1 MDRSSRLDVSGA
13 FQPHE
18 SDRSIFLAA
27 KGGGIVFAGALFFFG
42 CQLLTG
48 ILLARLLGAMQ
59 YGMYK
64 VGVTVGVIAAGFA
77 LLGMEDALVR
87 YVSLFASRRDPARLW
102 GTLQVGVGLAT
113 LASLLIG
120 AGLYALATPLALHL
134 FHEPRLV
141 PLLRLASL
149 IVPFL
154 TLSRVL
160 ASATRGFNKM
170 QYATGAQ
177 QIAEPL
183 IRLMLIVQLALLG
196 LAAGK
201 AMTAYIAGLIVAC
214 ALLLYFLD
222 RLFPL
227 RRPLQTAQ
235 RDISGLLHFSLP
247 AYFSTLLDTLGPSLQ
262 IVLVGGLNT
271 VATAGIFAAAAQAS
285 AACSMFNRSIG
296 TASSPIISELHG
308 QGDRER
314 MARFYQTTAKWMF
327 NVNLPFFLI
336 VLLLSEPILTIFG
349 KEFVEGSTAM
359 SILALAQLVIAA
371 AGVSDGVLTMTGNT
385 LTRLANSAVLTVLSI
400 GLCFL
405 LIPHW
410 GAVGAAVAAFVTAS
424 VVNLL
429 RVSEVFVLF
438 RMLPYNV
445 SFLKPL
451 AAGLVALAIGW
462 LTRQLLHT
470 ETDLVL
476 AAMNAFAILAAYVS
490 MILLLGLSP
499 EDRAVFAHLRRRVDT
514 AFSRG

>member
-1 MDRSSRLDVSGA
+1 MDKSSRLDVSGA
-13 FQPHE
+13 FQPHK
-18 SDRSIFLAA
+18 SDRSILLAA
-27 KGGGIVFAGALFFFG
+27 KGGGIVFGGTLFTYG
-42 CQLLTG
+42 S
-48 ILLARLLGAMQ
+48 RMLLGIVLGRFLGAEG
-59 YGMYK
+59 YGLYRLT
-64 VGVTVGVIAAGFA
+64 VTVGAIAAGFA
-77 LLGMEDALVR
+77 LLGMEEALVR

-113 LASLLIG
+113 LLSLLIG
-120 AGLYALATPLALHL
+120 AGLFALARPLALYL
-134 FHEPRLV
+134 FHDPRLV
-141 PLLRLASL
+141 PLLRLGCL

-154 TLSRVL
+154 TLSCVL

-170 QYATGAQ
+170 QYSTGTQQVAQ
-177 QIAEPL
+177 PL
-183 IRLMLIVQLALLG
+183 TQLILIVLMVLVG
-196 LAAGK
+196 LSAGR
-201 AMTAYIAGLIVAC
+201 AVTIYIFGLIIAC
-214 ALLLYFLD
+214 ALLLLFLN

-227 RRPLQTAQ
+227 RRPLQTAR
-235 RDISGLLHFSLP
+235 RDIRQILLFSFP
-247 AYFSTLLDTLGPSLQ
+247 AYGSSLLDTLGPSLQ
-262 IVLVGGLNT
+262 TVLLGSLNT
-271 VATAGIFAAAAQAS
+271 VAIVGIFAAAAQAS
-285 AACSMFNRSIG
+285 AACGMFNRSIG

-308 QGDRER
+308 QGDREQ

-327 NVNLPFFLI
+327 TVNLPLFLI
-336 VLLLSEPILTIFG
+336 VLLLSEPILAIFG

-385 LTRLANSAVLTVLSI
+385 PTRLANSAVLTVLSI

-410 GAVGAAVAAFVTAS
+410 GAVGAAVAALATAT

-438 RMLPYNV
+438 RMLPYKV

-490 MILLLGLSP
+490 MILLLGLSR
-499 EDRAVFAHLRRRVDT
+499 EDRAVFAQLRRRVAT
-514 AFSRG
+514 AFSTR